1 MMFWSPF
8 VKNLLVISRKSL
20 VVSQQFI
27 IFIIWLLPKRSNI
40 SPSPYHPITLF
51 TKTILALFI
60 ILIPIKLSSDCTPG
74 NYGFRGYSFIN
85 PNIIDANVPSAPLFL
100 DIKAIYEYF
109 GGQKV
114 AQERDNVNEWRERY
128 CKRATADD
136 IYAFIYDTEIT
147 DFEQLRTEM
156 NMSDPRLSYPFAD
169 NSFARYIKR
178 NNCVETVD
186 YFIYAKMCEDYV
198 IPGEDP
204 WKTPQRDTSD
214 MGRLIDNGLS
224 LFRQTESH
232 YIKLRYAYQI
242 IRLAHYAKKYAQV
255 LSLYD
260 FLMPQI
266 DFDPSIVEYWIEG
279 HRAGALLALGRNV
292 EASYLYSKVFENCP
306 SKAESAFRSF
316 KIRTDEEW
324 AACEKLCQSD
334 KERATLY
341 AMRAEIA
348 DSKALEEMRKIY
360 GLDPEN
366 RHLEILLVNEIR
378 KLEKDLLG
386 TSFNDEKEHNRRL
399 GYPRIR
405 AGEYVIGLQDFVQ
418 QVLKEKQVARPA
430 LWQVSLGYLEALA
443 GNYYDAIH
451 TFELAKSQIKDKV
464 LRDQLEAFE
473 LVMRISAF
481 TVASDS
487 TEQEVNRI
495 RQSSTYLRYR
505 DFGDFIS
512 DKMGVL
518 YAQGNSPGKAYMSN
532 YRLSDLK
539 VNPNIAII
547 DDLIALCRKTGRNSL
562 ETALI
567 TKNDGSTI
575 ERDLINIKATLLF
588 SEFRTEEALNTLKG
602 MDRAV
607 WDNFGVFNPFIPR
620 LKDCVTCPLPDTA
633 NMYNR
638 GELMERI
645 LDLESLARGG
655 SERAVEFYFELGI
668 AYYNMT
674 YFSYDWKAMDL
685 FRSGASLSLT
695 KLKTGTNIVPSSTY
709 PLGNREMFDCS
720 RALFYFEK
728 VRQLSTDPEVT
739 ARATYWAAKCERNA
753 WYINRVRG
761 VPRTY
766 EYFQILRD
774 NYANTQVYNRIVR
787 ECKTFQAYLAK

>member
-1 MMFWSPF
+1 M
-8 VKNLLVISRKSL
+8 
-20 VVSQQFI
+20 
-27 IFIIWLLPKRSNI
+27 
-40 SPSPYHPITLF
+40 
-51 TKTILALFI
+51 
-60 ILIPIKLSSDCTPG
+60 IPIKLSSDCTPG
-74 NYGFRGYSFIN
+74 TYGFRGYSFIN
-85 PNIIDANVPSAPLFL
+85 PNIINANISSAPLFL

-109 GGQKV
+109 GGQQV
-114 AQERDNVNEWRERY
+114 AQERDNVTEWRDRY
-128 CKRATADD
+128 CNRATVDD
-136 IYAFIYDTEIT
+136 IRSFIYDTDIT

-156 NMSDPRLSYPFAD
+156 NMSDPRLSYPFTD

-186 YFIYAKMCEDYV
+186 YFIYAKMCEPHA

-224 LFRQTESH
+224 LFKQTESH

-292 EASYLYSKVFENCP
+292 EASYIYSKVFENCP

-316 KIRTDEEW
+316 QISTDEEW
-324 AACEKLCQSD
+324 KECEKLCQSD

-341 AMRAEIA
+341 VMRAEIS
-348 DSKALEEMRKIY
+348 DSKALEEMRKVY
-360 GLDPEN
+360 ALDPEN

-386 TSFNDEKEHNRRL
+386 LSFNDEKMHNRRL
-399 GYPRIR
+399 GYPRTR
-405 AGEYVIGLQDFVQ
+405 AGEYIIGLQDFVQ
-418 QVLKEKQVARPA
+418 EVLQDKQVARPA
-430 LWQVSLGYLEALA
+430 LWQISLAYIETLA
-443 GNYYDAIH
+443 GNFYDAANS
-451 TFELAKSQIKDKV
+451 FEIAKSQVKDKV
-464 LRDQLEAFE
+464 LRDQLAAFE
-473 LVMRISAF
+473 LVMRISSF
-481 TVASDS
+481 TVANDS
-487 TEQEVNRI
+487 TERAVNQI
-495 RQSSTYLRYR
+495 RQSNTFIKYR
-505 DFGDFIS
+505 DFSDFIS

-518 YAQGNSPGKAYMSN
+518 YAQGNSPGKAYLSN
-532 YRLSDLK
+532 NRFSDLK
-539 VNPNIAII
+539 ANPEIAII

-562 ETALI
+562 EAALI
-567 TKNDGSTI
+567 TKSDGSTL
-575 ERDLINIKATLLF
+575 EKDLLNLKATLLF
-588 SEFRTEEALNTLKG
+588 SEFRTEEALKTLKE
-602 MDRAV
+602 MDRAI
-607 WDNFGVFNPFIPR
+607 WDNYGVFNPFIAR
-620 LKDCVTCPLPDTA
+620 FKDCVNCPLPDTA

-638 GELMERI
+638 GELMERLI
-645 LDLESLARGG
+645 DLESLARGG
-655 SERAVEFYFELGI
+655 SDQAVEFYFELGV

-674 YFSYDWKAMDL
+674 YFSYEWQAMDF
-685 FRSGASLSLT
+685 FRSGSSLSLT
-695 KLKTGTNIVPSSTY
+695 KLRAGTNVVSNNTY
-709 PLGNREMFDCS
+709 PLGNQEMFDCS

-728 VRQLSTDPEVT
+728 VRQLSTDPELT

-753 WYINRVRG
+753 WYVNRVRG
-761 VPRTY
+761 TPRTY

-774 NYANTQVYNRIVR
+774 NYANTQFYNRVVR